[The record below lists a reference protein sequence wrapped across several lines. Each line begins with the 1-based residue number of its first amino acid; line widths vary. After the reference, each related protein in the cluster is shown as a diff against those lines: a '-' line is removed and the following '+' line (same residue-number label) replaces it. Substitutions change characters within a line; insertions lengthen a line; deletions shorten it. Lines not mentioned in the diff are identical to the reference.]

1 MNGYNVGTKVLKSNS
16 QEMNESEIDNTI
28 ESPKRYRCGFII
40 FKKLILFS
48 NVFLLVFIG
57 IMPYR

>member
-28 ESPKRYRCGFII
+28 ESPKRYR
-40 FKKLILFS
+40 
-48 NVFLLVFIG
+48 LVS
-57 IMPYR
+57 